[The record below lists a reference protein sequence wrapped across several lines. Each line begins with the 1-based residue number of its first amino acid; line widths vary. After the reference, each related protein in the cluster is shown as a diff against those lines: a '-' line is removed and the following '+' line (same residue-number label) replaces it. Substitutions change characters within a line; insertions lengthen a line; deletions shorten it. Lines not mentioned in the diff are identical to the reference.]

1 MRLPVAATR
10 VKVVEGTAY
19 VTVNY
24 AGTCRVS
31 VFKDGCVEDIVS
43 LRGSPCA
50 LVWGSRE
57 GLLVSCGEVLYL
69 VSGGEAKPVLRARP
83 GNRFWHACEGDGRV
97 FVQEYGGP
105 PTGIYVTEDLETF
118 ARVVT
123 NLDIDPRSRHFH
135 FVAFDGARGLLIA
148 TLGDGNLVRVAV
160 SPDYGRTWRPVYRGP
175 WQFVPVLVEGGRW
188 VFGFDSG
195 IARGGVGVYRP
206 DEGEWSF
213 IFLKSAYRLAQF
225 ASLAKLGGY
234 YVGGLGLPT
243 AVIAS
248 RDLRHWYKLHLGGG
262 SGYNHFVE
270 VAAQGD
276 KLFTATGSELPVFTL
291 KDVEAAFAGEPLLR
305 PYGAHLDRV
314 RGAFFLLK
322 RLAHP

>member
-1 MRLPVAATR
+1 LRFAIAATG
-10 VKVVEGTAY
+10 VKVVGGTVY
-19 VTVNY
+19 VTIDD
-24 AGTCRVS
+24 ACSCRVS
-31 VFKDGCVEDIVS
+31 VLKGGCVEDVLS

-50 LVWGSRE
+50 LVWVSRE

-69 VSGGEAKPVLRARP
+69 VSGSEAKPVLRARP
-83 GNRFWHACEGDGRV
+83 GNWFWHACEGDGRV
-97 FVQEYGGP
+97 FVQEYGEP

-123 NLDIDPRSRHFH
+123 NWNIDPRSKHFH
-135 FVAFDGARGLLIA
+135 FVAFGGARGLLVA
-148 TLGDGNLVRVAV
+148 TLGDGNLLRAAV
-160 SPDYGRTWRPVYRGP
+160 LQDYGRTWRPLYRGP

-206 DEGEWSF
+206 DEGEWDF
-213 IFLKSAYRLAQF
+213 IFLKSAHRFAQF
-225 ASLAKLGGY
+225 ASLARLGGY
-234 YVGGLGLPT
+234 YVGGLSLPT

-248 RDLRHWYKLHLGGG
+248 RDLRCWYKLHLGG

-276 KLFTATGSELPVFTL
+276 RVFAATGSELLVFTL
-291 KDVEAAFAGEPLLR
+291 KDVEAASAGEPFLR
-305 PYGAHLDRV
+305 PYGARLDRV
-314 RGAFFLLK
+314 RGALFLLK
-322 RLAHP
+322 RLARP

>member
-1 MRLPVAATR
+1 LRLPVAATG

-19 VTVNY
+19 VTIDG
-24 AGTCRVS
+24 AGSCRVS
-31 VFKDGCVEDIVS
+31 VFKGGCVEDVIS

-69 VSGGEAKPVLRARP
+69 VSGNEAKPVLRARS
-83 GNRFWHACEGDGRV
+83 GNWFRHACEGDGRV
-97 FVQEYGGP
+97 FVQEYGEP
-105 PTGIYVTEDLETF
+105 PTGIYVTEDLKTF

-123 NLDIDPRSRHFH
+123 NLDIDSRSRHFH

-148 TLGDGNLVRVAV
+148 TLGDGNLVRAAV

-175 WQFVPVLVEGGRW
+175 WQFVPALIEGGRW

-195 IARGGVGVYRP
+195 VTRGGVGVYRP
-206 DEGEWSF
+206 DEGEWGF

-225 ASLAKLGGY
+225 ASLAKLGDC

-243 AVIAS
+243 AIIAS
-248 RDLRHWYKLHLGGG
+248 RDLRCWCKLHLGGG

-276 KLFTATGSELPVFTL
+276 RVFAATGSELLVFTL
-291 KDVEAAFAGEPLLR
+291 KDVEAAFAGEPFLR
-305 PYGAHLDRV
+305 PYGARLDRV
-314 RGAFFLLK
+314 RGALFLLR
-322 RLAHP
+322 RLARP

>member
-1 MRLPVAATR
+1 LRLPVAATG
-10 VKVVEGTAY
+10 VKVVKGTAY
-19 VTVNY
+19 VAIND

-31 VFKDGCVEDIVS
+31 AFKGGCVEDVAL

-69 VSGGEAKPVLRARP
+69 VSDGEARPVLRARP
-83 GNRFWHACEGDGRV
+83 GNWFWHTCEGDGRV
-97 FVQEYGGP
+97 FVQEYGES
-105 PTGIYVTEDLETF
+105 PTGIYATEDLETF
-118 ARVVT
+118 AKVAT
-123 NLDIDPRSRHFH
+123 NLDVDPSSRHFH
-135 FVAFDGARGLLIA
+135 FVAFDGARGLLVA

-160 SPDYGRTWRPVYRGP
+160 SRDYGRTWRPVYRGP
-175 WQFVPVLVEGGRW
+175 WQFVPALVEGDRW

-206 DEGEWSF
+206 DEGEWNF
-213 IFLKSAYRLAQF
+213 IFLRSMYRFAQF
-225 ASLAKLGGY
+225 ASLARLGGY

-243 AVIAS
+243 AVIVS

-276 KLFTATGSELPVFTL
+276 RVFAATGSELLVFTL
-291 KDVEAAFAGEPLLR
+291 KDVEATFASEPLLR
-305 PYGAHLDRV
+305 PYGAHLDRA
-314 RGAFFLLK
+314 RGVLFLLK
-322 RLAHP
+322 RLARP